1 MCREACRGGGTVVSS
16 PPMTSG
22 WGSSDP
28 PKPQSPG
35 TEFGALSHLPTLTNS
50 ATPPRGG
57 VNGRKMNLSTD
68 EKWICF
74 VLCWP
79 KSSLT
84 SVRAKRH
91 TKHDMACETHNMPCP
106 VPLRRAN
113 NKLSKQSTNMRSMTS
128 GDGRCTVPTGAWHCR
143 AKSWGPGVRDES

>member
-57 VNGRKMNLSTD
+57 VNGRKMNLF
-68 EKWICF
+68 CL
-74 VLCWP
+74 VLAKIVFDLGP
-79 KSSLT
+79 
-84 SVRAKRH
+84 RKRH